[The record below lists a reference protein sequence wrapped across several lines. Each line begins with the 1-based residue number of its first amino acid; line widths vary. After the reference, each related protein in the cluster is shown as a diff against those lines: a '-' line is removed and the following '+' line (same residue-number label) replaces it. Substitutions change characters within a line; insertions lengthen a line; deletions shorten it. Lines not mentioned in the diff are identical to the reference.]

1 MDKTY
6 AQVISKTAQTTSEP
20 QKIVPQTPQEKCL
33 YDEICY
39 KGKLCGDCAANEYQM
54 NMYYTY
60 CENFKFDRQMNIK
73 YNKDE

>member
-6 AQVISKTAQTTSEP
+6 AQVVSKSVETSEQ
-20 QKIVPQTPQEKCL
+20 QKTVAPQTQKKCL

-54 NMYYTY
+54 DIYYTY
-60 CENFKFDRQMNIK
+60 CENFKIDRQMDLK

>member
-1 MDKTY
+1 MNKTY
-6 AQVISKTAQTTSEP
+6 AQDVSKTVQISEP
-20 QKIVPQTPQEKCL
+20 QQKCL

-60 CENFKFDRQMNIK
+60 CENFNIDRQINLN
-73 YNKDE
+73 YNKDK

>member
-1 MDKTY
+1 MDKTN
-6 AQVISKTAQTTSEP
+6 AQVVSKSVETSEQ
-20 QKIVPQTPQEKCL
+20 QKIVAPQTQQKCL

-54 NMYYTY
+54 DIYYTY
-60 CENFKFDRQMNIK
+60 CENFKIDRQMDLK